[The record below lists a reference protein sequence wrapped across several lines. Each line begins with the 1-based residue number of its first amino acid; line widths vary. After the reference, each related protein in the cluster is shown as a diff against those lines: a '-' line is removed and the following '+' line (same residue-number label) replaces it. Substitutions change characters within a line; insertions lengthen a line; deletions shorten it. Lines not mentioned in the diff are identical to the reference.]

1 MAKDP
6 ILIVDDD
13 AQHLYMLKTNI
24 KDWGYAAATAG
35 SGAEALS
42 LCGKKKFSLIL
53 MDVRMEGMDGLATL
67 SRIKEDEGALLNR
80 DTPVIIMTAYSRVPD
95 AVFAVKT
102 GAFDYL
108 IKPLDMDVLKKTME
122 KTLERFETAQDK
134 GVGLWSEDGSV
145 FLGESP
151 LFKDVL
157 ELVERVAPTDATV
170 LILGESGVGKEVVAR
185 LIKEKSERADGP
197 FIAINCGALSETITE
212 SELFGHVKGAF
223 TGASADSVG
232 ILKAANGGTV
242 FLDEIGEISPATQVK
257 LLRTLQDGEIQPLG
271 SDKTIKVDV
280 RFIAATNKDLAKEA
294 EEKRFRE
301 DLFYRLNVVNIYIPP
316 LRQRRE
322 DILPLAEFF
331 VGKFITKYKK
341 GQKGFKNFTKSAADA
356 ILNHEWHGNIRE
368 LQNAME
374 RAVILSRGE
383 EITIRDLPMNV
394 TGKPEKSVKI
404 PLNLEE
410 RNKLAVKEAMEETG
424 GNKTQAAKMLGVTR
438 KTLQSMIKKLEAD
451 DEEGGGQGG
460 GGEEEKE

>member
-24 KDWGYAAATAG
+24 KDWGYTAVTAG
-35 SGAEALS
+35 SGSEALA

-53 MDVRMEGMDGLATL
+53 MDVRMEGMDGLTAL
-67 SRIKEDEGALLNR
+67 GKIKEDEEGALNR
-80 DTPVIIMTAYSRVPD
+80 DTPVLIMTAYSTVPD

-108 IKPLDMDVLKKTME
+108 TKPLDMDILKKTMK
-122 KTLERFETAQDK
+122 KTLERFESSQEK
-134 GVGLWSEDGSV
+134 HNQLWSEDGLV

-151 LFKDVL
+151 LFKEVL

-185 LIKEKSERADGP
+185 LIKEKSERADKP
-197 FIAINCGALSETITE
+197 FTAINCGALSETITE

-223 TGASADSVG
+223 TGASSDRVG
-232 ILKAANGGTV
+232 ILKASNGGTV

-257 LLRTLQDGEIQPLG
+257 LLRTLQDGDIQPLG

-301 DLFYRLNVVNIYIPP
+301 DLFYRLNVVNINIPP
-316 LRQRRE
+316 LRQRKE

-331 VGKFITKYKK
+331 VEKFISKYKK
-341 GQKGFKNFTKSAADA
+341 GQKGFKGFSKSASDA

-374 RAVILSRGE
+374 RAVILSSGE
-383 EITIRDLPMNV
+383 EIALKDLPMNI
-394 TGKPEKSVKI
+394 TGKTEKSAKI

-451 DEEGGGQGG
+451 DGEEG
-460 GGEEEKE
+460 EEKS